1 MRSWDNL
8 EIFENKSAH
17 KIKETVKRLAS
28 SL

>member
-8 EIFENKSAH
+8 EIFENKSAY
-17 KIKETVKRLAS
+17 KIKETVKRLVS